1 MKCPKCKEEIS
12 DEVKFC
18 TKCGANIKKEKEKQI
33 KKEQEDRK
41 KLEEIQQEEK
51 IKEAEKEEAIRKAKE
66 DITVFKE

>member
-51 IKEAEKEEAIRKAKE
+51 IKEAEKEEAIRKEKE
-66 DITVFKE
+66 EGI